1 MQLLE
6 QRIVE
11 HFHLYEG
18 LRDHTED
25 VALHAAIYEQ
35 CLFECGYFLEQELQ
49 PEESQQVAAMFE
61 AVSLVDSH
69 SETFRLLLQEI
80 GSHLS
85 KKPDLAFKLEQRLI
99 AFVQHLAASSIL
111 RTT

>member
-18 LRDHTED
+18 MRNQTED
-25 VALHAAIYEQ
+25 AALHAAIYEQ

-49 PEESQQVAAMFE
+49 PEESQQVAAMLE
-61 AVSLVDSH
+61 AVSLVDPH
-69 SETFRLLLQEI
+69 SETFGLLLREI
-80 GSHLS
+80 GSHLG
-85 KKPDLAFKLEQRLI
+85 KRPELAFKLEQRLI
-99 AFVQHLAASSIL
+99 AFIQHLAASSIL